1 VMGPPA
7 VLSCRPLPLPGWN
20 AHLPS
25 ARACCMCGSASAPTQ
40 SDPSPVVF
48 HSCPPPSAP
57 VIPLRPSSC
66 PRALSRRLCI
76 PPASTPTSTPGQSSS
91 KAGGPPIPR
100 TIVAESW
107 RC

>member
-1 VMGPPA
+1 VMGPLA

-48 HSCPPPSAP
+48 YSCPPPSAP

-76 PPASTPTSTPGQSSS
+76 PPASTPTSTLGQSSS